1 MVVISCS
8 GKFHAFA
15 LAEQL
20 KKNNMLDKLYTT
32 YAYQKNT
39 FFRKFVKRIDKE
51 NLLPNEICTNIPL
64 AFPIKLINS
73 KVHIWNNLYD
83 KWVARKLKHSN
94 AKVFIGWSGMCLHS
108 LRAAKKSGMITIVE
122 RGSAHILYQN
132 KILKEEYNNFGLE
145 FNIHPKVI
153 EKELQE
159 YIEADFISI
168 PSSFSLNSFIE
179 YGIDIKKLFINAY
192 GVSNY
197 FSSIERSEK
206 SSKFSII
213 YLGSLTIQKGVI
225 YLFQAL
231 SSLSINEKDIDV
243 YFIGKIDDEIKDSIS
258 KYKKDNWFFLGH
270 INQYELH
277 NYLNICDIAVH
288 PSIQDGF
295 AMVIPQML
303 ACGIPVITTTNT
315 AADDIVINDYN
326 GYVIPIRSPESIA
339 DKINYLYKNPEILE
353 ALVPE
358 SLPTP
363 RLPRHPLA
371 VRHHFKL
378 ASKRRVWRTH

>member
-353 ALVPE
+353 TMKKNSIE
-358 SLPTP
+358 SVKNGFTWDDYGN
-363 RLPRHPLA
+363 RYA
-371 VRHHFKL
+371 EFINKIVC
-378 ASKRRVWRTH
+378 